1 MASIFCYNNS
11 SNKYFFFK
19 KKNGVVS
26 SISYNQPLPKQGAMG
41 VAVALLT

>member
-1 MASIFCYNNS
+1 MAYIFCYNNS
-11 SNKYFFFK
+11 SNKYLKK